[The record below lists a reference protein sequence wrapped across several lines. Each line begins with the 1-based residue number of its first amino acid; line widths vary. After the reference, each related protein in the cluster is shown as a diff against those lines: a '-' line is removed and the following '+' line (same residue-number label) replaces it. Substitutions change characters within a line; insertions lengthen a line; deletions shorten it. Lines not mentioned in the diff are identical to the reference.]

1 MILAPNFKLPNQDGV
16 MLTLDDYRPQKVVLY
31 FYPKDDTPGCT
42 KQACAFRDYNKILKE
57 MHVVVLGISPDSVA
71 SHKKFYDKYDLN
83 FDLLSDED
91 GSVHKA
97 YGVEKKLLGY
107 ERTTFVIDAMGEI
120 ILRMDNVNAKENPK
134 EIYDFIN
141 SL

>member
-1 MILAPNFKLPNQDGV
+1 MILAPSFKLANQDGKIIS
-16 MLTLDDYRPQKVVLY
+16 LDDYRSQKVVLY

-42 KQACAFRDYNKILKE
+42 KQACAFRDYNELLKD
-57 MHVVVLGISPDSVA
+57 MNVVVLGISPDSVA
-71 SHKKFYDKYDLN
+71 SHKKFSDKYDLN
-83 FDLLSDED
+83 FELLSDED

-120 ILRMDNVNAKENPK
+120 ILRMDKVNAKENPK
-134 EIYDFIN
+134 EIYDFIR